1 MLQDSFSTAQLDMRA
16 RALAEARLDADRLL
30 LATQTALDA
39 DSALLDNDA
48 QSRILARMADLRA
61 SLSLDD
67 PAAIEAVTKALS
79 DGTQAFAAMRMN
91 HGIQQALAGKN
102 IETV

>member
-1 MLQDSFSTAQLDMRA
+1 MRA

-30 LATQTALDA
+30 LATRTALDA
-39 DSALLDNDA
+39 DGALLEAAERAD
-48 QSRILARMADLRA
+48 ILGLMQAVREGLT
-61 SLSLDD
+61 LED
-67 PAAIEAVTKALS
+67 PAEIEALSKALA